1 MHQRCLYL
9 CSGVAPHLA
18 QQHHWDLAWDAQAH
32 HLPFPHPLPSPLRD
46 AEIEKAQ
53 LTLLQSASTAEKA
66 QLTWAAVSGEDAGDG
81 AGFLGGEERDDVLE
95 DGVG

>member
-1 MHQRCLYL
+1 
-9 CSGVAPHLA
+9 
-18 QQHHWDLAWDAQAH
+18 
-32 HLPFPHPLPSPLRD
+32 LPSPLRD
-46 AEIEKAQ
+46 AEI
-53 LTLLQSASTAEKA
+53 EKA

>member
-1 MHQRCLYL
+1 MHQRNC
-9 CSGVAPHLA
+9 
-18 QQHHWDLAWDAQAH
+18 

-81 AGFLGGEERDDVLE
+81 ASFLGGEERDDVLE